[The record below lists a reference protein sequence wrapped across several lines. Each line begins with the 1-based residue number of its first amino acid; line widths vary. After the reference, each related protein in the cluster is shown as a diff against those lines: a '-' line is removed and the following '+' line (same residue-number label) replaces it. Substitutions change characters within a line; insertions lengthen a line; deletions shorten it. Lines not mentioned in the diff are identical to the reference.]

1 MTEYLFTFLSL
12 TRAQS
17 GQRALQNRGVAA
29 ELRRTPKEM
38 AARGC
43 GYSLAV
49 PESDLWKTV
58 EILREHQFAY
68 QAVYRVL
75 EGGVLEEVV
84 L

>member
-12 TRAQS
+12 TRAQG
-17 GQRALQNRGVAA
+17 GQRALQSRGVAA

-49 PESDLWKTV
+49 PESDLWNTA
-58 EILREHQFAY
+58 EILREHQLVY

-75 EGGVLEEVV
+75 ESGVLEEVV

>member
-12 TRAQS
+12 TRAQG
-17 GQRALQNRGVAA
+17 GQRALQGRGIAA

-49 PESDLWKTV
+49 PEADLWPAAET
-58 EILREHQFAY
+58 LREHQIAY

-75 EGGVLEEVV
+75 KSGALEEVV

>member
-17 GQRALQNRGVAA
+17 GQRALQSRGIAA

-43 GYSLAV
+43 GYSLAI
-49 PESDLWKTV
+49 PEADLWPSV
-58 EILREHQFAY
+58 DILREQHIANQSL
-68 QAVYRVL
+68 YRVL
-75 EGGVLEEVV
+75 EDGTLEEVV

>member
-17 GQRALQNRGVAA
+17 GQRALQGRGIAA
-29 ELRRTPKEM
+29 DLRRTPKEM

-43 GYSLAV
+43 GYSLAI
-49 PESDLWKTV
+49 PEADLWPAV
-58 EILREHQFAY
+58 EILREHQIAC

-75 EGGVLEEVV
+75 EGGTLEEVV

>member
-17 GQRALQNRGVAA
+17 GQRALQGRGIAA
-29 ELRRTPKEM
+29 EVRRTPKEM
-38 AARGC
+38 AACGC
-43 GYSLAV
+43 GYSLAI
-49 PESDLWKTV
+49 PEADLWPAAET
-58 EILREHQFAY
+58 LREHQIAY

-75 EGGVLEEVV
+75 EGGTMEEVV

>member
-17 GQRALQNRGVAA
+17 GQRALQSRGIAA
-29 ELRRTPKEM
+29 DLRRTPKEM
-38 AARGC
+38 AARGF
-43 GYSLAV
+43 GYSLAI
-49 PESDLWKTV
+49 PEADLWPAV
-58 EILREHQFAY
+58 EILREHQIAC

-75 EGGVLEEVV
+75 EGGALEEVV